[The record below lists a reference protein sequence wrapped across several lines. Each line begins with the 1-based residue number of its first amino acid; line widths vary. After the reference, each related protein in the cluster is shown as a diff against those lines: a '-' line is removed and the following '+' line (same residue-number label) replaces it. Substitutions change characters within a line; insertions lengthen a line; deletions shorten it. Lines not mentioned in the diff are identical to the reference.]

1 MKKFGQ
7 ILALAFMLAFG
18 YGLGQQGGILWAT
31 DYPRGGAGGGTHPVN
46 LASDVTGELPHDETS
61 NDSADVHGLDS
72 GAFVL
77 GNLDNAADFV
87 QSANVNPGAGGTSD
101 VAVYTVSSTTATFGT
116 AFSAAP
122 IVVTGSTDAVT
133 NGAFLCRGATTTACT
148 IGGLSN
154 TSGLNPASVGYI
166 AIGS

>member
-1 MKKFGQ
+1 MKKFKQ
-7 ILALAFMLAFG
+7 ILALVFAIALG
-18 YGLGQQGGILWAT
+18 YGAGQQGGMLWAT
-31 DYPRGGAGGGTHPVN
+31 SYPGDGAGGGTHPVN

-87 QSANVNPGAGGTSD
+87 QSANVNPAAGGSSAQ
-101 VAVYTVSSTTATFGT
+101 VIYTVASTVATFGT
-116 AFSAAP
+116 AFNAAP
-122 IVVTGSTDAVT
+122 IVVTGSTDSVT
-133 NGAFLCRGATTTACT
+133 NGAFLCRGATTTTCT

-154 TSGLNPASVGYI
+154 TSSLNPASVGYI